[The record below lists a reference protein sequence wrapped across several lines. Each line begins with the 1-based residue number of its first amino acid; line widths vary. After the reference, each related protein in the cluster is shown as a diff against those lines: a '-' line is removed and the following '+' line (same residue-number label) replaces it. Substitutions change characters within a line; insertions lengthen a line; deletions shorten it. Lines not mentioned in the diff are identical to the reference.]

1 MVPFYGQGMN
11 CGFEDVVVF
20 FEILDKHGFDNINRV
35 LDEYSRTRVPDAHSI
50 CDLAQ
55 RNYEE
60 VSILEKINFKIRSIF
75 NNLNHLDEIF
85 GDHKI
90 LQA

>member
-1 MVPFYGQGMN
+1 MN

-20 FEILDKHGFDNINRV
+20 FELLDKYGFEQLDFV
-35 LDEYSRTRVPDAHSI
+35 LGEYSRTRVPDAHSI

-60 VSILEKINFKIRSIF
+60 VFFCCSLKP
-75 NNLNHLDEIF
+75 LC
-85 GDHKI
+85 
-90 LQA
+90 